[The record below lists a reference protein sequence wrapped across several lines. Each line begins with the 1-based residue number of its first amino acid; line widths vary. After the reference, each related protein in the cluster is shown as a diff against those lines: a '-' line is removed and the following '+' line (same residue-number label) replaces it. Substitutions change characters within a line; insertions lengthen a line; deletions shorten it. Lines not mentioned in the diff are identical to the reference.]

1 MTNADNSLK
10 TLIWSVPSQAI
21 LWPYQLSFQILQAS
35 LQWQKSLWA
44 MAVNTGTRSYK
55 LPIPDLGAHL
65 STHEKATAPVWPHPA
80 LPEAVEVEP
89 ENTQVTVIKPEVSLE
104 EVIDSNPSQIP
115 EPRPLAKSLAISPV
129 APEPLKSPRSRNQG
143 RR

>member
-1 MTNADNSLK
+1 MTKADNSLK

-21 LWPYQLSFQILQAS
+21 LWPYQLSFQMLQAS

-44 MAVNTGTRSYK
+44 LADNTGTRSYK

-65 STHEKATAPVWPHPA
+65 STLNKAPTPVWPNPA
-80 LPEAVEVEP
+80 LPQVVEVEP
-89 ENTQVTVIKPEVSLE
+89 ENTQVNVIKPEVGLE
-104 EVIDSNPSQIP
+104 AFIDSNPSQTP

-129 APEPLKSPRSRNQG
+129 APEPLKSPRSRNRG